1 MLRPPIREIEAFLC
15 SIFYD
20 LSLHVKC
27 SHARIY
33 GCCAQLLFDA
43 EKLIVLCNTL
53 GSGRCAGLDLAGV
66 QCDCQICNRC
76 ILSLAGAV
84 GRDRSI
90 ACLMCHF
97 DRFKC
102 LGHGTDLV
110 QLDQDGIA
118 TAKGDTFCKALC
130 IRYKQIIADE
140 LYLITKLCSE
150 LLPALP
156 VLFVECIFDRND
168 RDIFLQASSSVRSA
182 HQRCRPYLPSAA
194 YTLRPCRP
202 STLRKQRP

>member
-20 LSLHVKC
+20 LSLHVEC

-43 EKLIVLCNTL
+43 EKLIVLCDTL

-90 ACLMCHF
+90 ACLMCHL

-140 LYLITKLCSE
+140 LYLI
-150 LLPALP
+150 P
-156 VLFVECIFDRND
+156 
-168 RDIFLQASSSVRSA
+168 SSSVSFFQPSQSSSSSA
-182 HQRCRPYLPSAA
+182 SSIEMIGNF
-194 YTLRPCRP
+194 
-202 STLRKQRP
+202 STSFFQCAISSSEV

>member
-15 SIFYD
+15 SIFYN
-20 LSLHVKC
+20 LSLHVEC

-43 EKLIVLCNTL
+43 EKLIVLCDTL

-90 ACLMCHF
+90 ACLMCHL

-140 LYLITKLCSE
+140 LYLITKFCSE

-168 RDIFLQASSSVRSA
+168 RKFFYKLLPVCD
-182 HQRCRPYLPSAA
+182 QRCRPYLPSAA
-194 YTLRPCRP
+194 YTLRPCRS